1 MMTAGTS
8 PDPRWTYDTFYLGGS
23 WVPNATG
30 EVLKVTSPA
39 TEEVVGTIPA
49 ASEKDAERALRAAR
63 AAFDEGPWPRMSAA
77 ARAAVIRKLAAEF
90 ARRVDAMAAAYTAE
104 TGAPVSAS
112 RAMHERVVGYW
123 TRAADLA
130 TYFPFE
136 ELRGW
141 PGGDG
146 RARMIL
152 EPSGVGVGIQPFNGP
167 VSTAAQKAGAALVA
181 GCTMVL
187 KPAAE
192 NPITMMMLAEAAAA
206 VDELPPGVL
215 SILPGGAD
223 VGAYLASSPLVD
235 KVSFT
240 GSTAAGASV
249 MRACAANITR
259 VALELGG
266 KSAAIVTDNVDLP
279 AIIEPLMWGAI
290 RSCGQICYATTRVLL
305 PRARY
310 DEAVTALAAAMRQ
323 VRIGDPADPGTQLG
337 PLISAGQRERVQTI
351 VDAAVAEGVEL
362 VSGGKPPAHPDR
374 GWYFEP
380 TLFAAKDN
388 DVSVARREIFGPV
401 LTAIPYDTD
410 DDAIAMANDS
420 DYGLGGAV
428 FCRDVLRAEALAR
441 RVRTGHVYINQTGA
455 FTGQPF
461 GGFRRS
467 GFDREGGP
475 EGLMSWLEPRMIFS

>member
-1 MMTAGTS
+1 MAVTS
-8 PDPRWTYDTFYLGGS
+8 PAGSPRVYDAFYLGGS
-23 WVPNATG
+23 WVSPASP
-30 EVLKVTSPA
+30 EVLEVSSPA
-39 TEEVVGTIPA
+39 TEEVVGSIPVA
-49 ASEKDAERALRAAR
+49 TVKDAERALRAAR
-63 AAFDEGPWPRMSAA
+63 AAFDDGPWPHMSAV
-77 ARAAVIRKLAAEF
+77 ARAGILRKLSVEF
-90 ARRVDAMAAAYTAE
+90 ARRVDELTETYTAE
-104 TGAPVSAS
+104 AGSPLAAS
-112 RAMHERVVGYW
+112 RAMHERVVSYW

-130 TYFPFE
+130 AYFPFE

-146 RARMIL
+146 RARMVL
-152 EPSGVGVGIQPFNGP
+152 APSGVGVGIQPFNGP

-187 KPAAE
+187 KPAIE
-192 NPITMMMLAEAAAA
+192 NPLTMMILAEAVAA

-215 SILPGGAD
+215 NILPGGLE
-223 VGAYLASSPLVD
+223 VGQYLASSPLVD

-249 MRACAANITR
+249 MRACADNITR

-266 KSAAIVTDNVDLP
+266 KSAAIVTDDVDLA
-279 AIIEPLMWGAI
+279 AIIEPIMWGAI
-290 RSCGQICYATTRVLL
+290 RSCGQICYATTRVLF
-305 PRARY
+305 PRAVF
-310 DEAVTALAAAMRQ
+310 DDAVSALAEAMRR
-323 VRIGDPADPGTQLG
+323 VRIGDPTDPATELG
-337 PLISAGQRERVQTI
+337 PLISERQRKRVQSI
-351 VDAAVAEGVEL
+351 VDSAVDEGVEL
-362 VSGGKPPAHPDR
+362 VTGGQPPAHLAR
-374 GWYFEP
+374 GWFFEP

-388 DVSVARREIFGPV
+388 SVSVAQTEVFGPV

-410 DDAIAMANDS
+410 EEAVAIANDS

-428 FCRDVLRAEALAR
+428 FSRDIDRAESLAR

-461 GGFRRS
+461 GGFKRS

-475 EGLMSWLEPRMIFS
+475 EGLLSWLEPRMIFS